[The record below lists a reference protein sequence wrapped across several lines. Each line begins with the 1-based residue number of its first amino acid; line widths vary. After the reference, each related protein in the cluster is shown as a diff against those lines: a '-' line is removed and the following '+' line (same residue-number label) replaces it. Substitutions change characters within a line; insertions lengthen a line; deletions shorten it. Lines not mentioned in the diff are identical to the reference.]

1 MHIFGARQFKKN
13 KKIKNASD
21 FKCRKKNRAVSNCCH
36 SILYRPIDYFMD
48 VYGKNTSVEA
58 NASACVPLTTI
69 FVFWET
75 TLPQHIFL
83 MFP

>member
-1 MHIFGARQFKKN
+1 MISSVEKN
-13 KKIKNASD
+13 
-21 FKCRKKNRAVSNCCH
+21 NRAVSNGCH
-36 SILYRPIDYFMD
+36 SIVYRPIDYIMG
-48 VYGKNTSVEA
+48 VYGKKTSVEA
-58 NASACVPLTTI
+58 NASAWVPLTTM